1 MKNNKEFQLFNKH
14 GYSIKSLFKIKILKE
29 MQNKIINSNHTSSL
43 SNNKFNNMS
52 IKLQNEIY
60 KKKVNF
66 KIVKDEINFIKKILK
81 IKNK

>member
-52 IKLQNEIY
+52 INYRTKFT
-60 KKKVNF
+60 KKKYT
-66 KIVKDEINFIKKILK
+66 LK
-81 IKNK
+81 